1 MKPVLV
7 TGGSGF
13 IGQHLVS
20 QLVARGRRVRV
31 LDVSAPVR
39 PLSAV
44 EYIKGSILDTRVVD
58 DAAAGVGEIYHL
70 AGLPGMWKLDR
81 TEFHDVNFIGTKNVL
96 AAARRHDVARLLH
109 CSTESIFFKASGAG
123 EHSGEDASLSADE
136 MPGPYTRSKMLGDEL
151 AMQAAASGM
160 PVIIGCPTMPI
171 GPSDH
176 NVTPPTAML
185 QYFLRREFVQTYLD
199 FIVNM
204 VDVRDAAAGLI
215 LAMEKGRIGHR
226 YMLGGDSMPLGKIL
240 KLMASISGRGK
251 FLVRIPGI
259 VAELAAFFIELK
271 ADYITRRD
279 PSATVEGVRIARRAT
294 ALSIE
299 KARRELGYVARPVEP
314 LLRDLIASMVNAGRT
329 ASEPRLAVSANR
341 AVPA

>member
-1 MKPVLV
+1 
-7 TGGSGF
+7 
-13 IGQHLVS
+13 
-20 QLVARGRRVRV
+20 
-31 LDVSAPVR
+31 
-39 PLSAV
+39 V
-44 EYIKGSILDTRVVD
+44 EYIKGSVLDTRVVD
-58 DAAAGVGEIYHL
+58 DATAGVGEIYHL

-81 TEFHDVNFIGTKNVL
+81 SEFHAVNFIGTRNVL
-96 AAARRHDVARLLH
+96 AAARRHDVGRILH
-109 CSTESIFFKASGAG
+109 CSTESIFFNASRPASGEEAL
-123 EHSGEDASLSADE
+123 LSATE

-151 AMQAAASGM
+151 ALQAAASGL

-171 GPSDH
+171 GPSDR

-185 QYFLRREFVQTYLD
+185 QYFLRRSFLQIYLD

-226 YMLGGDSMPLGKIL
+226 YLLGGDSLPLGQIL
-240 KLMASISGRGK
+240 TLMASISGRGK
-251 FLVRIPGI
+251 ALVRLPGV
-259 VAELAAFFIELK
+259 VAELAAWIIELK
-271 ADYITRRD
+271 ADYITRRE

-314 LLRDLIASMVNAGRT
+314 MLREIIANMVGAGCPGPE
-329 ASEPRLAVSANR
+329 ARLAVSAN
-341 AVPA
+341 

>member
-1 MKPVLV
+1 MTPVLV

-20 QLVARGRRVRV
+20 QLVARGRQVRV
-31 LDVSAPVR
+31 LDVCAPVR
-39 PLSAV
+39 AV
-44 EYIKGSILDTRVVD
+44 PGVAYIEGSVLDTRIVD
-58 DAAAGVGEIYHL
+58 EAAAGVGEIYHL

-81 TEFHDVNFIGTKNVL
+81 TEFHDVNFIGTRNVL
-96 AAARRHDVARLLH
+96 DAARRRNVGRILH
-109 CSTESIFFKASGAG
+109 CSTESIFFNG
-123 EHSGEDASLSADE
+123 SGESSGEEASLSADA

-151 AMQAAASGM
+151 AMQAAASGL
-160 PVIIGCPTMPI
+160 PVIIGCPTMPL

-185 QYFLRREFVQTYLD
+185 KYFLGKSFLQIYLD

-226 YMLGGDSMPLGKIL
+226 YMLGGESLRLGEIL
-240 KLMASISGRGK
+240 KLMASISGRGTA
-251 FLVRIPGI
+251 LVPLPGI
-259 VAELAAFFIELK
+259 VAELAAWFIELK
-271 ADYITRRD
+271 ADYLTRRE

-294 ALSIE
+294 ALSID

-314 LLRDLIASMVNAGRT
+314 MLREIIANMVGAPA
-329 ASEPRLAVSANR
+329 ASSSEVGLAVSAH
-341 AVPA
+341 

>member
-1 MKPVLV
+1 MTPVLV

-20 QLVARGRRVRV
+20 QLVARGRQVRV
-31 LDVSAPVR
+31 LDVCAPAR
-39 PLSAV
+39 TAPAV
-44 EYIKGSILDTRVVD
+44 EYIEGSVLDTRVVD
-58 DAAAGVGEIYHL
+58 DAVAGVGEIYHL

-81 TEFHDVNFIGTKNVL
+81 KEFHDVNFIGTRNVL
-96 AAARRHDVARLLH
+96 DAARRHKIGRILH
-109 CSTESIFFKASGAG
+109 CSTESIFFNASGQ
-123 EHSGEDASLSADE
+123 HSSEEASLSADE

-151 AMQAAASGM
+151 AMQAAASGL

-171 GPSDH
+171 GPSDR

-185 QYFLRREFVQTYLD
+185 QYFLGKGFLQIYLD

-215 LAMEKGRIGHR
+215 LAMEKGRIGQR
-226 YMLGGDSMPLGKIL
+226 YMLGGESLRLGEIL
-240 KLMASISGRGK
+240 KLMTSISGRVQA
-251 FLVRIPGI
+251 LIQLPGI
-259 VAELAAFFIELK
+259 VAELAAWFIELK
-271 ADYITRRD
+271 ADYVTGRE

-299 KARRELGYVARPVEP
+299 KAMRELGYVARPVEP
-314 LLRDLIASMVNAGRT
+314 MLRELIAGMVGA
-329 ASEPRLAVSANR
+329 
-341 AVPA
+341 PAAAQVLRHA

>member
-1 MKPVLV
+1 MTLVLV

-20 QLVARGRRVRV
+20 QLVARGRQVRV
-31 LDVSAPVR
+31 LDVNAPVR
-39 PLSAV
+39 PLPTV
-44 EYIKGSILDTRVVD
+44 EYFNGSILDTQVVD
-58 DAAAGVGEIYHL
+58 DATAGVGEIYHL

-81 TEFHDVNFIGTKNVL
+81 NEFHDVNFIGTRNVL
-96 AAARRHDVARLLH
+96 DAARRHNVGRILH
-109 CSTESIFFKASGAG
+109 CSTESIFFNASGRHCS
-123 EHSGEDASLSADE
+123 EEASLSADE

-185 QYFLRREFVQTYLD
+185 QYFLRREFIQTYLD

-215 LAMEKGRIGHR
+215 LAMEKGRIGQR
-226 YMLGGDSMPLGKIL
+226 YMLGGDSLPLGKIL
-240 KLMASISGRGK
+240 KLMASISGRGQ

-259 VAELAAFFIELK
+259 IAELAARFIEFK
-271 ADYITRRD
+271 ADYITGRE

-299 KARRELGYVARPVEP
+299 KAKRELGYMARPVEP
-314 LLRDLIASMVNAGRT
+314 LLRDLIASMVAAGRL
-329 ASEPRLAVSANR
+329 ASEPRRAVSANQ
-341 AVPA
+341 AVHA